1 MVEHKDF
8 NIHLSP
14 DQLDDIGG
22 CTNSISSC
30 GVSEKQFP
38 CMKKCCIKS
47 AVISGNVYVEN
58 CQNFSSWKS
67 LPQGV
72 DLTVAHIFECS
83 LYGYCKRIK
92 E

>member
-1 MVEHKDF
+1 MVDHKDF
-8 NIHLSP
+8 NMPLSD
-14 DQLDDIGG
+14 DQLDDMGRG
-22 CTNSISSC
+22 TNSISSC

-38 CMKKCCIKS
+38 CMEKCCTKS
-47 AVISGNVYVEN
+47 ASILGNVYVEN
-58 CQNFSSWKS
+58 CQNFSLWKS

-72 DLTVAHIFECS
+72 DLTVAQIFECS

>member
-8 NIHLSP
+8 NMPLS
-14 DQLDDIGG
+14 DEQLDDIGG
-22 CTNSISSC
+22 GTNSSSSC
-30 GVSEKQFP
+30 GVFEKQFP
-38 CMKKCCIKS
+38 CMEKCCTES
-47 AVISGNVYVEN
+47 ALISGNVCVEN
-58 CQNFSSWKS
+58 CQNFSWWKS

-72 DLTVAHIFECS
+72 DLTVAHIFECY